1 MVIADLVRNKILD
14 ISVGEK
20 DNLVNQQIL
29 NSIAEFPAKCAS
41 GILETRPSD

>member
-29 NSIAEFPAKCAS
+29 NSIVDS
-41 GILETRPSD
+41 LGHSS